1 MIYINVMIIA
11 YDLEF
16 KKVIYKGGYVCWP
29 QRLLETGTQLHVPE
43 AADDLYASILV
54 VLHMLFPCRFNIF
67 DVYRIGSNPDPTLE
81 TLEIL
86 QIWKDIEA
94 SKIWGLFYLAA
105 RDLDYDTLL
114 EIGDC
119 FVMFNI
125 CSAVVGNY
133 ILCAPW

>member
-1 MIYINVMIIA
+1 
-11 YDLEF
+11 
-16 KKVIYKGGYVCWP
+16 
-29 QRLLETGTQLHVPE
+29 
-43 AADDLYASILV
+43 
-54 VLHMLFPCRFNIF
+54 MLFPCRFNNF
-67 DVYRIGSNPDPTLE
+67 DVRRIGSNPDPTPE

-86 QIWKDIEA
+86 QIWKYIEA
-94 SKIWGLFYLAA
+94 SEIWGLFYLAA

-119 FVMFNI
+119 FVMINI